1 MKVVMDTNFLVY
13 LVKYNIFQQM
23 EQPGIELIVP
33 SAVIRELE
41 RLSEKEKKAR
51 DRDAAKFA
59 LYIIY
64 KTSIR
69 IAKTEKSG
77 DEAVL
82 EVAIKENAGLATLD
96 DELARKARARRIKV
110 IELRQK
116 KYVPL
121 R

>member
-33 SAVIRELE
+33 SAVIKELE
-41 RLSEKEKKAR
+41 RLSEREKKAS

-59 LYIIY
+59 LFIIY
-64 KTSIR
+64 KTNIR
-69 IAKTEKSG
+69 IVKTEKSG

-82 EVAIKENAGLATLD
+82 DVAIKENAELATLD
-96 DELARKARARRIKV
+96 YELARKASARRIKV

-116 KYVPL
+116 KYVSFK
-121 R
+121 